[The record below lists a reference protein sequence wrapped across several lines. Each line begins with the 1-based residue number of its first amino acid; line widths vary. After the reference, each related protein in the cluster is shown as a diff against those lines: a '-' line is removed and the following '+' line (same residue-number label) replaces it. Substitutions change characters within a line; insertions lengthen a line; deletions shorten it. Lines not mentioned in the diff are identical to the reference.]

1 MDVPHIY
8 AMLVF
13 FLLWVLTTGA
23 AAEKQR
29 HDLSSSSTSSSSR
42 AWPVTRRRNSTSKDT
57 KSFAILEVPASSL
70 SSVSSE
76 SDDQISRDESFF
88 GFTND
93 EILGM
98 ELPEASSA
106 ERLRFLTARGGDVG
120 RASKLLRHYLDWIK
134 IHELIE
140 HELKLGDTVSGDDVD
155 LDHWNA
161 ACAIAIKACHEKCN
175 VPLPRVIRM
184 YQQKDGPVCD
194 YHGNRIFH
202 IVPALM
208 DDKLVQTSTYA
219 LATALYL
226 NRQLDRTGLERVT
239 VCIDVRAGLGW
250 PNIHAVRLVPFMKVT
265 TMLLLSLFP
274 ERLEKCLL
282 YPVPSAFLWIWNAM
296 QRYLE
301 PETKEKIC
309 LLSGVNKIESPPPM
323 DQMTKHV
330 PLNVV
335 EFLECSRR
343 ARFIR

>member
-8 AMLVF
+8 AMVAF
-13 FLLWVLTTGA
+13 FLLWVLSTGA

-29 HDLSSSSTSSSSR
+29 LELSSSSSC
-42 AWPVTRRRNSTSKDT
+42 AWHVTRRRNSASKDT
-57 KSFAILEVPASSL
+57 KSFAVLEASASSL

-76 SDDQISRDESFF
+76 SEDPMSREESSIS
-88 GFTND
+88 GLTND
-93 EILGM
+93 ELLVI

-134 IHELIE
+134 MHELIE
-140 HELKLGDTVSGDDVD
+140 HELKLDDLASGDDDVD
-155 LDHWNA
+155 LDHWNV
-161 ACAIAIKACHEKCN
+161 ACAIAIKACHEKCD
-175 VPLPRVIRM
+175 VSLPRVIRM
-184 YQQKDGPVCD
+184 YQQKDDPICD

-202 IVPALM
+202 IIPALM
-208 DDKLVQTSTYA
+208 DDTLVQTSTYA

-226 NRQLDRTGLERVT
+226 NRQLDRTSLERVT

-296 QRYLE
+296 QRCLE

-323 DQMTKHV
+323 DQITKHL
-330 PLNVV
+330 PPKVV
-335 EFLECSRR
+335 EFLESSRR
-343 ARFIR
+343 VRFIQ